1 MMTRWPGAVT
11 TTVAPLGG
19 VPERVGGHAT
29 EPVASDGG
37 AGWLWLLV
45 VGLAVALAWQ
55 VWARRRDAATAATEW
70 RAEHLRQ
77 NARDAGL
84 TMVEAGPRSVTYA
97 VDGRFSGV
105 PDHIRAQHAIDWGV
119 LPDQVEMA
127 AVAPGLYALR
137 VRDQAPGH
145 GA

>member
-11 TTVAPLGG
+11 TTTAPLGG
-19 VPERVGGHAT
+19 VPERVGGHAV
-29 EPVASDGG
+29 EPVGGDGT
-37 AGWLWLLV
+37 GWLWLLV
-45 VGLAVALAWQ
+45 VGLAVVVVWQ

-77 NARDAGL
+77 NAREAGL

-127 AVAPGLYALR
+127 AVGAGLYTLR
-137 VRDQAPGH
+137 VRQPAPGH